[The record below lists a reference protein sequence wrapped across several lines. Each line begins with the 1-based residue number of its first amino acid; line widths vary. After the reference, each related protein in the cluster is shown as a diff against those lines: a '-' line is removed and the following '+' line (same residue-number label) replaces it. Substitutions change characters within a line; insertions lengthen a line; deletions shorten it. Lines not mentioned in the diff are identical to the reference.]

1 MRSTI
6 SATDIPKTQAEEVLY
21 HLLYIGR
28 LSSYGA
34 IREYGITRL
43 AARVWELKNEG
54 WDIHSSTAS
63 STNRHGKKLSYSI
76 YYLIKTNDGTTTSLV
91 RESEQSA
98 SDNGNTKQS
107 DT

>member
-21 HLLYIGR
+21 HLLYIGN

-54 WDIHSSTAS
+54 WEIESNTIT
-63 STNRHGKKLSYSI
+63 STNRHGKKLSYSVYFI
-76 YYLIKTNDGTTTSLV
+76 
-91 RESEQSA
+91 
-98 SDNGNTKQS
+98 TKKQ
-107 DT
+107 